1 MVTKLQTL
9 DFSWNSIKFIQP
21 QTFFNNVNLKFV
33 DLSQNRIS
41 DIDPHMFLPCPSI
54 TQFRLQHNELNLVN
68 DEPILLAPNLKYLE
82 LDFCKINYLPIK
94 AFQNLTNLKKLS
106 LRSNKLVRLDG
117 QRYEQSADTP
127 AKTSNVFSELKQ
139 LEELDLSN
147 NQFRFLDTSLFD
159 NLGNLGRLDISGN
172 PLECDCDLQT
182 LRLWS
187 LRQHVNTGNVLC
199 NDQAKSS
206 WDILDSMACIST
218 STTIS
223 YTTATRETTRI
234 MSTKAV
240 KQWVQQS
247 PPTVGYLTPLICT
260 ILMVATITPLA
271 VFLWR
276 RYKSTITSG
285 QPESATHDNACLIQD
300 NDRSI

>member
-1 MVTKLQTL
+1 MAT
-9 DFSWNSIKFIQP
+9 
-21 QTFFNNVNLKFV
+21 
-33 DLSQNRIS
+33 
-41 DIDPHMFLPCPSI
+41 
-54 TQFRLQHNELNLVN
+54 

-82 LDFCKINYLPIK
+82 LDFCKISYLPSK

-106 LRSNKLVRLDG
+106 LTNNKLVKLGSKR
-117 QRYEQSADTP
+117 RYEQSVDTP
-127 AKTSNVFSELKQ
+127 ATISNIFSDLKQ

-147 NQFRFLDTSLFD
+147 NQFRYLDTSLFD
-159 NLGNLGRLDISGN
+159 NLDNLKRLYITGN

-187 LRQHVNTGNVLC
+187 LRRQVNTGNVLC
-199 NDQAKSS
+199 NDEAKSS
-206 WDILDSMACIST
+206 WDILDSMKCIST

-223 YTTATRETTRI
+223 YTTATRETTSI
-234 MSTKAV
+234 MPTKAV

-247 PPTVGYLTPLICT
+247 PPTVRYVMPLVCT
-260 ILMVATITPLA
+260 ILVVAIITPVA

-276 RYKSTITSG
+276 RYKPTITLG
-285 QPESATHDNACLIQD
+285 QPESGSHDNAYLIED

>member
-1 MVTKLQTL
+1 
-9 DFSWNSIKFIQP
+9 
-21 QTFFNNVNLKFV
+21 
-33 DLSQNRIS
+33 
-41 DIDPHMFLPCPSI
+41 MFLPCPSI
-54 TQFRLQHNELNLVN
+54 TQFRLQHNDLNLVN

-82 LDFCKINYLPIK
+82 LDFCKISYLPIK

-106 LRSNKLVRLDG
+106 LKNNKLVKLDG
-117 QRYEQSADTP
+117 ERYEQSGDTP
-127 AKTSNVFSELKQ
+127 ATASNLFSELKR
-139 LEELDLSN
+139 LEELDLSD
-147 NQFRFLDTSLFD
+147 NQLRSLDTSLFD
-159 NLGNLGRLDISGN
+159 NLDNLRRLFISGN

-206 WDILDSMACIST
+206 WDVLDSITCIST

-223 YTTATRETTRI
+223 YTTSTRETTRI
-234 MSTKAV
+234 MPTKAV

-247 PPTVGYLTPLICT
+247 PPTVRYLTPLICT
-260 ILMVATITPLA
+260 ILVVATITPVA

-276 RYKSTITSG
+276 RYKSTIASG
-285 QPESATHDNACLIQD
+285 QPESASHDNACLIQD
-300 NDRSI
+300 DDPSI